1 MRQSTMR
8 CGAVVGMLVAIAF
21 FGHAQ
26 GGEWPTWAPRLWATP
41 NEPNS
46 LEQIAWSLDCVEDKI
61 RDDGTVVVKQPDV
74 YSQSRMTLYRKNFE
88 AQLYGAINQFNT
100 VLSAK
105 LFRSDQAAFLS
116 ETNLAASAAAAK
128 SRNGRNATTTTTNTT
143 VSPPALISAGTAGGI
158 TPNGLAANSITRPDA
173 LTAFGTGPF
182 SQGFSNGT
190 TPYGLGVEPTIY
202 LDELK
207 RYQDHLNQLRR
218 VNMGDDIADSA
229 GYGLYLVRMPVS
241 VQTGECTNKGHGA
254 ILTATLRHDFDRN
267 FLASTF
273 RNMAINDLVD
283 QLSPIVYELIRS
295 DAPKILAGLQ
305 TLDDAAKR
313 YSEIRGN
320 ITGRVI
326 DDKEFFR
333 GGTRMPGAS
342 TATVTLNVVN
352 GRTYPIAPTEMFS
365 VFLMRNLYVLALHAK
380 ESLTT
385 PTVRATDVRRF
396 MRRELEMAYDII
408 SQTFRSADPGAAAT
422 ALAYEQQVEVIA
434 MHVRNQEF
442 DLLPR
447 DYINLARMLPGNF
460 RYIDAG
466 PSMSRRDT
474 RGVVRTA
481 YAQPPLPERA
491 NVDRVERGVDG
502 LPPKLDDGRPARPG
516 RDALVEELPLKP
528 DQPKPDPPGDEI
540 PALPPPA
547 AVNPVGPRL
556 QLDPNLSLI
565 QAMTILSY
573 AIAVESGFLNAQIQ
587 SEVKRVLGRRGA
599 IEVEQGLLDAR
610 FRADVARVM
619 GPHGIDCA
627 VVDRMR
633 FFSAC
638 PDPVIEAVFAAYVSQ
653 RWPIIT
659 FALDPVVDQQN
670 IADAASIRRDLQLA
684 LAFAFSTGQI
694 NFNQLNQFQRRI
706 QQDSETIALNRTV
719 SAFAHGNNTFEYRF
733 TPRYQSP
740 PQEKSNFHV
749 IANQLYR
756 GGPGRN
762 YQMKNSKLE
771 SGQRE
776 LTAVVLMP
784 SFLHGIYMDVTGNW
798 FPLHDPDDRTISTK
812 RMIEEGRKVV
822 ELRQSLNTIDDHG
835 GYRPDDVSRL
845 RTRAYQVEQMLPMQ
859 TLRVNVP
866 YETTLGGFTLFQE
879 GSTAL
884 VPVLESF
891 EGADSIDKA
900 AVGTDLFLM
909 GKHFSVQET
918 NVVIGGI
925 YLSAN
930 SLNVKGSNQTGLMN
944 NTITPPGATSNL
956 VTLNGGISPS
966 GSPFTTAM
974 AASTTPA
981 SVAITTAN
989 NPAIDIISREV
1000 LRVSIPAG
1008 VRPTTALDAD
1018 RTPRLYVEVF
1028 VATPTGVSNRL
1039 LVPYTD
1045 SSAPVAPAVA
1055 YAIDSGSK
1063 LNINY
1068 TLERDD
1074 HGVIRPVHGVPGDK
1088 CDLTINWTSPLGVAP
1103 QAIQVAIAFTYNK
1116 SAKVT
1121 IPLAR
1126 PIVRGS
1132 RGKYKLSAT
1141 DLQRV
1146 ARDFIDAIANLDPT
1160 ISLSNPLQAITV
1172 DSVTVTP
1179 DDTDV
1184 DFQPLKATGTLM
1196 INPQIV
1202 SNFSQ
1207 AVPAADPRIQRAA
1220 HVRPRPTAPA
1230 PAQSP
1235 RELALPAG
1243 TPHAAPPAL
1252 SAGPRKRTP
1261 SRFGDSSSRRN

>member
-1 MRQSTMR
+1 M
-8 CGAVVGMLVAIAF
+8 
-21 FGHAQ
+21 
-26 GGEWPTWAPRLWATP
+26 
-41 NEPNS
+41 
-46 LEQIAWSLDCVEDKI
+46 
-61 RDDGTVVVKQPDV
+61 
-74 YSQSRMTLYRKNFE
+74 
-88 AQLYGAINQFNT
+88 
-100 VLSAK
+100 
-105 LFRSDQAAFLS
+105 
-116 ETNLAASAAAAK
+116 
-128 SRNGRNATTTTTNTT
+128 
-143 VSPPALISAGTAGGI
+143 
-158 TPNGLAANSITRPDA
+158 
-173 LTAFGTGPF
+173 
-182 SQGFSNGT
+182 
-190 TPYGLGVEPTIY
+190 EPTIY

-207 RYQDHLNQLRR
+207 RYQDHLNELRR

-295 DAPKILAGLQ
+295 DAPRIVAGLA
-305 TLDDAAKR
+305 TLDDAANR
-313 YSEIRGN
+313 YAETKGKT
-320 ITGRVI
+320 TGGLR
-326 DDKEFFR
+326 DEFEFFR
-333 GGTRMPGAS
+333 GRNKMAGTS
-342 TATVTLNVVN
+342 TATITLNVVN
-352 GRTYPIAPTEMFS
+352 GRTYPIAPTEMFN

-380 ESLTT
+380 DSLTT

-408 SQTFRSADPGAAAT
+408 AQTFRSNDPGAGAT

-434 MHVRNQEF
+434 MRVRNQEF
-442 DLLPR
+442 NLLPR
-447 DYINLARMLPGNF
+447 EYINLARMLPGNF
-460 RYIDAG
+460 RFIDAG
-466 PSMSRRDT
+466 PPLSRRDT
-474 RGVVRTA
+474 RGVVRAA

-491 NVDRVERGVDG
+491 NTDRVARRADE
-502 LPPKLDDGRPARPG
+502 LPPKPDDGRPARPG
-516 RDALVEELPLKP
+516 PDHLVEELP
-528 DQPKPDPPGDEI
+528 PKPDDEL
-540 PALPPPA
+540 PVLPEENVPRVPPPN
-547 AVNPVGPRL
+547 NPEPINTLGPGL
-556 QLDPNLSLI
+556 QVDPNSSLI

-573 AIAVESGFLNAQIQ
+573 AIAVESGFLNSQIQ
-587 SEVKRVLGRRGA
+587 SEVKRVLGQRGV
-599 IEVEQGLLDAR
+599 IEIEQGLLDAR
-610 FRADVARVM
+610 FRADIARVM

-638 PDPVIEAVFAAYVSQ
+638 PDPVTEAVFAAYVAQ

-670 IADAASIRRDLQLA
+670 IADASSIRRDLQLA

-706 QQDSETIALNRTV
+706 QLDSETIALNRTV
-719 SAFAHGNNTFEYRF
+719 SAFAHGNNTFGYRF

-822 ELRQSLNTIDDHG
+822 ELRGALNSIHDHG
-835 GYRPDDVSRL
+835 AYRPDDVSRL

-900 AVGTDLFLM
+900 SVGTDLFLM

-944 NTITPPGATSNL
+944 NTVTPPAAPTNL

-966 GSPFTTAM
+966 GSPFTTAV

-1008 VRPTTALDAD
+1008 VRPTPALDAD
-1018 RTPRLYVEVF
+1018 KTPRLYVEVF

-1045 SSAPVAPAVA
+1045 SSAPAAPAVA

-1074 HGVIRPVHGVPGDK
+1074 HGVIRPVRGVPGDK

-1116 SAKVT
+1116 NAKVT

-1132 RGKYKLSAT
+1132 RGKYKLSAA

-1160 ISLSNPLQAITV
+1160 ISLSNPLQPITV

-1184 DFQPLKATGTLM
+1184 DFQPLKATGSLI
-1196 INPQIV
+1196 INPQMV

-1207 AVPAADPRIQRAA
+1207 AAPAADPRIQRAA
-1220 HVRPRPTAPA
+1220 HLPQRISGSVPTRSPRQLVRPTEPLHTGAPSA
-1230 PAQSP
+1230 PS
-1235 RELALPAG
+1235 
-1243 TPHAAPPAL
+1243 
-1252 SAGPRKRTP
+1252 SGPRKRDL